1 MTVSAAAAFAMMTAA
16 FAFAMMTAALTFT
29 VMSAAATA
37 LTTAS
42 QVLDQVLYLLV
53 SSLAVFLDLTCE
65 VQSFA
70 SQRVVGVHRDAVGLY
85 LHDLRHEVVIV
96 VVGEGDDGPLIDIIA
111 VELAVDGEDLASEL
125 VLSLWHIVAEGLC
138 RLQGE
143 VEAVA
148 LGVLHEFLLETVE
161 GYAEAGD
168 KLKRALVASL
178 LLQLLAAILSD
189 GVKLIYDRNE
199 SVFWFLHTLLYIY

>member
-1 MTVSAAAAFAMMTAA
+1 MTVSAAFAFAVMTAA
-16 FAFAMMTAALTFT
+16 FTFAVMSAALAFA

-53 SSLAVFLDLTCE
+53 GSLAVFLDLTSE

-111 VELAVDGEDLASEL
+111 VELTVDGEDLASEL
-125 VLSLWHIVAEGLC
+125 VLSLWHIVTEGLC
-138 RLQGE
+138 GLQGE

-168 KLKRALVASL
+168 KLKRALVACL
-178 LLQLLAAILSD
+178 LFQILLAVFCD
-189 GVKLIYDRNE
+189 GI
-199 SVFWFLHTLLYIY
+199 

>member
-1 MTVSAAAAFAMMTAA
+1 M
-16 FAFAMMTAALTFT
+16 
-29 VMSAAATA
+29 
-37 LTTAS
+37 
-42 QVLDQVLYLLV
+42 
-53 SSLAVFLDLTCE
+53 
-65 VQSFA
+65 
-70 SQRVVGVHRDAVGLY
+70 VGVHRDAVGLY
-85 LHDLRHEVVIV
+85 FHDLRHEVVIV